1 MSAYNLILKR
11 RTIRRFQCKPVPYQ
25 ILEKCTNA
33 ARVAPSGANLQPLEF
48 IIVDRTDLFEEVFGA
63 LEWAGY
69 LDGWKPSKEERP
81 VSYII
86 VISNKSIN
94 PGSRY
99 DVGMAVENILLTALE
114 EGLGGCCIGSINKNK
129 IRDTLNIPENYSIEL
144 VVALGYPAEESKIEE
159 FRDSVRYW
167 RDEKGIMHVP
177 KRRLDSILHRNS
189 YGGAL

>member
-11 RTIRRFQCKPVPYQ
+11 RTIRRFQC
-25 ILEKCTNA
+25 
-33 ARVAPSGANLQPLEF
+33 
-48 IIVDRTDLFEEVFGA
+48 
-63 LEWAGY
+63 
-69 LDGWKPSKEERP
+69 
-81 VSYII
+81 
-86 VISNKSIN
+86 
-94 PGSRY
+94 
-99 DVGMAVENILLTALE
+99 
-114 EGLGGCCIGSINKNK
+114 KNK

-167 RDEKGIMHVP
+167 RDQKGVMHVP